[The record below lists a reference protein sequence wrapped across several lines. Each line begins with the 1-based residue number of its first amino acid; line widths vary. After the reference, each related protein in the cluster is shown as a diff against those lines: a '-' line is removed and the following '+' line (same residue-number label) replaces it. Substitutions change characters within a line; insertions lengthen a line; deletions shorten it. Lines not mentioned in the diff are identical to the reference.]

1 MPSRWTET
9 APVTGML
16 LRERSS
22 YRIFAGHRRSPFAT
36 KHRVGRRRQMCRMK
50 ARPKWDDRLD
60 AIPPLAGTLVA
71 FISLLFVAM
80 IVMR

>member
-1 MPSRWTET
+1 
-9 APVTGML
+9 
-16 LRERSS
+16 
-22 YRIFAGHRRSPFAT
+22 
-36 KHRVGRRRQMCRMK
+36 MCRMK
-50 ARPKWDDRLD
+50 AGPKWDDRLD